1 MTLWLL
7 SFHIIFMVAWFA
19 GLFYLPRLFM
29 YHAMSTDQISLDR
42 FKIMERKLY
51 WIIMMPAA
59 ILTTVF
65 GILLLWDEP
74 IYLQQGW
81 MIAKLCLVL
90 LLWSYH
96 LFCGLLLI
104 QFKNDENY
112 FSSKFYR
119 FFNEIPTVFLFV
131 IVILVTV
138 KP

>member
-1 MTLWLL
+1 MTSWLL

-74 IYLQQGW
+74 VYLQQGW
-81 MIAKLCLVL
+81 MITKLCLVL

-104 QFKNDENY
+104 QFKNNENH

-119 FFNEIPTVFLFV
+119 FFNEIPTVFLFA